1 MNNFWRAIFIACICM
16 PIAAGCGL
24 FLNKD
29 PEEVYERALALV
41 EAEKFPEAQIELDK
55 LKKLRPMTVLDHG
68 LQARINIAAGKSA
81 DAIYELAAIPD
92 DHPLAGWAR
101 LRQGQLHRQRFEYRM
116 AENDLKSAIQ
126 VDPGSVVARRE
137 LVFILGLQLRRSELS
152 RLFLEL
158 SHMTTLSPKEVWVWC
173 MVRDLVWWVPEEQIP
188 MLQKAIAA
196 DPGDHFSHLAL
207 VEVLKRNSKVD
218 EAIESLNELPA
229 DLPEA
234 LAKRLEIEIE
244 RNDTDKAAE
253 LFAKIPADSSAA
265 AEIRGR
271 LSLAEAKA
279 KEAIQFFEKA
289 DQADPGRR
297 QVLADLG
304 RAWMLAGDREKGL
317 DYARRAARVDAL
329 NNLLLKSENSVEKS
343 TPEDWLTFSRA
354 CEAAGRLDEARA
366 WLALVIQANPLDS
379 TAQAEIYR
387 LDTLIRQKRSK

>member
-1 MNNFWRAIFIACICM
+1 
-16 PIAAGCGL
+16 
-24 FLNKD
+24 
-29 PEEVYERALALV
+29 
-41 EAEKFPEAQIELDK
+41 
-55 LKKLRPMTVLDHG
+55 
-68 LQARINIAAGKSA
+68 
-81 DAIYELAAIPD
+81 
-92 DHPLAGWAR
+92 
-101 LRQGQLHRQRFEYRM
+101 
-116 AENDLKSAIQ
+116 
-126 VDPGSVVARRE
+126 
-137 LVFILGLQLRRSELS
+137 
-152 RLFLEL
+152 
-158 SHMTTLSPKEVWVWC
+158 

-271 LSLAEAKA
+271 LALAEGKA
-279 KEAIQFFEKA
+279 KEAIQFFEMA

-304 RAWMLAGDREKGL
+304 RAWMLAGDLEKGL

>member
-1 MNNFWRAIFIACICM
+1 MKSFWRAIFIACICL

-24 FLNKD
+24 IRSED
-29 PEEVYERALALV
+29 PEVVYERALALV
-41 EAEKFPEAQIELDK
+41 EAEKFPQAQIELDT

-81 DAIYELAAIPD
+81 DAISELAAIPD

-101 LRQGQLHRQRFEYRM
+101 LRQGQLHRQRFEYRL

-137 LVFILGLQLRRSELS
+137 LVFILGLQLRRSELN

-158 SHMTTLSPKEVWVWC
+158 SRMTTLSPKEVWVWC

-207 VEVLKRNSKVD
+207 VEVLKRNSKVN
-218 EAIESLNELPA
+218 ESIESLDKLPA

-244 RNDTDKAAE
+244 RNDTEKAAE
-253 LFAKIPADSSAA
+253 LLAKIPADSSAA

-271 LSLAEAKA
+271 LALAEGKA
-279 KEAIQFFEKA
+279 KEAIQFFEMA

-304 RAWMLAGDREKGL
+304 RAWSLAGDREKGL
-317 DYARRAARVDAL
+317 DYARRAAQVDAL

-343 TPEDWLTFSRA
+343 TLADWLTFARA
-354 CEAAGRLDEARA
+354 SEAAGRLDEARA
-366 WLALVIQANPLDS
+366 WLALIIQANPLDNS
-379 TAQAEIYR
+379 AQAEIFR
-387 LDTLIRQKRSK
+387 LDNLIRQKRSK